1 MRFKKVTVSLAMA
14 HVLILSGS
22 AWAQQ
27 PANGTATQAELHV
40 PKPYELTQGTFINL
54 TLERVDPDQVSAMVY
69 QNVYDNFENIAIPK
83 GSRLFGRQV
92 NKVND
97 VHDVFF
103 TEIQLSS
110 TGQTYALEP
119 PLQAT
124 TPIGAAGIV
133 DFKPAAIAGTML
145 RKDLVIPH

>member
-1 MRFKKVTVSLAMA
+1 MYFRKFAVSLTIA

-22 AWAQQ
+22 TWAQQ
-27 PANGTATQAELHV
+27 SNNETAVKAELHI

-54 TLERVDPDQVSAMVY
+54 TLERVDPNQVSAIVY
-69 QNVYDNFENIAIPK
+69 QNVYDNFENVAIPK

-92 NKVND
+92 NKIRGVSD
-97 VHDVFF
+97 VYFY
-103 TEIQLSS
+103 EIQLNS

-124 TPIGAAGIV
+124 TPLGSGGIV
-133 DFKPAAIAGTML
+133 DFRPTAIAGTIL
-145 RKDLVIPH
+145 RKDLIIPH